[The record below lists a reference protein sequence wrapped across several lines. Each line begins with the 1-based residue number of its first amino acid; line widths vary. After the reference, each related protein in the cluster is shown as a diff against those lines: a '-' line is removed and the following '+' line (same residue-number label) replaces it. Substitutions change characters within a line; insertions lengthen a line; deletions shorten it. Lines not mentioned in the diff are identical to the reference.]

1 MKYRIRYMKK
11 KYYTIEIKDTK
22 EIIAYI
28 FIYKNYTKGLD
39 YIRTINIH
47 NKSIDVFYSKN
58 IINTFLKD
66 FEQCKLQC
74 VAINRGTL

>member
-1 MKYRIRYMKK
+1 MKK

-22 EIIAYI
+22 EIIAYA